1 MCDVILISET
11 RCARSLHSPAF
22 PFGVGSVGWDLRSVK
37 SVGTLSADLGNIT
50 FSPRITYTGSKSRL
64 GSEP

>member
-1 MCDVILISET
+1 MRRDSDI
-11 RCARSLHSPAF
+11 RNAARSLHSPAF
-22 PFGVGSVGWDLRSVK
+22 PFGVGSVGWDFK

>member
-1 MCDVILISET
+1 MRDVILISET
-11 RCARSLHSPAF
+11 RSLSASPAF
-22 PFGVGSVGWDLRSVK
+22 PFCVGSVGWDLRSVK

-50 FSPRITYTGSKSRL
+50 FSPQITYTGSKSRL